1 MKIFFIFLIT
11 LNLYSKD
18 ILGAVDRLDLPLLNL
33 YDVSTRIDTGANSS
47 SLHCMNIKK
56 IDNDFVKCELSN
68 KTYLIEKISKT
79 KDVKSA
85 NGIQKRFFI
94 KTQIIIFQ
102 KTYTTEISLSNRSN
116 LSYDFLLGRDILE
129 GSFIVDVSEKDLS
142 YNNKQKN

>member
-1 MKIFFIFLIT
+1 MKIFFILLIT
-11 LNLYSKD
+11 LNLYSKE
-18 ILGAVDRLDLPLLNL
+18 ILGAIDRVDLPLLNL
-33 YDVSTRIDTGANSS
+33 YDISTRIDTGANSS
-47 SLHCMNIKK
+47 SLDCVNIKK
-56 IDNDFVKCELSN
+56 INNDFVKCELSN

-102 KTYTTEISLSNRSN
+102 KVYTTEISLSDRRH

-129 GSFIVDVSEKDLS
+129 GNFIVDVSKRDLS